1 MTSGGLLTVR
11 AQLHNGHLQDLEVI
25 LKRPSVTRLF
35 IGQLPDAVVKTVPYL
50 FTLCAHAQRAAAQAA
65 VAVAQ
70 NEVPRA
76 TDSAELWVEVLHENL
91 WRLLLDWPPAL
102 GLHSAKAAF
111 IAWRNARQTDEF
123 LAVTQSLLHDTL
135 RPLAEKCLEN
145 LVGRTTEEV
154 APESDVPEMS
164 ELALLAPEPWL
175 SYWQGIASEM
185 PELPRPASIRSVF
198 QARLAEVEVAAL
210 ALANGTPFP
219 IASAGGE
226 GWGVAQT
233 LTARG
238 VLTHAVHVVDGKVAN
253 YRVQAPTDGFFAD
266 AGALSSLLENCRLA
280 SLDQAKQVLNQAIL
294 ALDPCLPY
302 VVELRDA

>member
-1 MTSGGLLTVR
+1 MNSAGLLTVR
-11 AQLHNGHLQDLEVI
+11 ALLQHGRLQDLEVI

-65 VAVAQ
+65 VVAAQ

-102 GLHSAKAAF
+102 GLHSGKEAF
-111 IAWRNARQTDEF
+111 ITWRNARQSDDF
-123 LAVTQSLLHDTL
+123 LAITQRLLRDTL

-154 APESDVPEMS
+154 APESAGRDKFEAAV
-164 ELALLAPEPWL
+164 LAPESWL
-175 SYWQGIASEM
+175 AYWQGTASEM
-185 PELPRPASIRSVF
+185 PGMPRPVSIRSVF
-198 QARLAEVEVAAL
+198 QARLAEVEAAAQ

-219 IASAGGE
+219 IASAGGD

-238 VLTHAVHVVDGKVAN
+238 VLTHAVHVIDGNVAN

-266 AGALSSLLENCRLA
+266 AVALSSLLGNCRFA
-280 SLDQAKQVLNQAIL
+280 SLDQAKQLLNQAIL

>member
-1 MTSGGLLTVR
+1 MTDAGLLTVR
-11 AQLHNGHLQDLEVI
+11 GRFQRGVLLDLEVI

-50 FTLCAHAQRAAAQAA
+50 FTLCAHAQRVAAQAA
-65 VAVAQ
+65 VAAAQ

-76 TDSAELWVEVLHENL
+76 ADSTELWVEVLHENL

-102 GLHSAKAAF
+102 GLHSEKAAF
-111 IAWRNARQTDEF
+111 IAWRNARQSEDF
-123 LAVTQSLLHDTL
+123 LETTQKLLHDTL
-135 RPLAEKCLEN
+135 RPLADKCLEN
-145 LVGRTTEEV
+145 LVDRTTEEV
-154 APESDVPEMS
+154 APEAAEQGRAGA
-164 ELALLAPEPWL
+164 ALLAPEPWL
-175 SYWQGIASEM
+175 AYWQGTASEM
-185 PELPRPASIRSVF
+185 PGLLRPLSIRSVF
-198 QARLAEVEVAAL
+198 QARLAEVETAVQAL
-210 ALANGTPFP
+210 IHNTPFP
-219 IASAGGE
+219 IACAGGD

-238 VLTHAVHVVDGKVAN
+238 VLTHAVHVVDGRVAN

-266 AGALSSLLENCRLA
+266 AGALSALLENCRFA